1 VRVTPRR
8 ILAALFAALLSLSA
22 ACGDDSG
29 GTGTIVDDSEDSTGG
44 SDDGQDGQL
53 PEDDEGTG
61 NVTDDTTTADTS
73 PNSPGDA
80 EG

>member
-1 VRVTPRR
+1 VHVTPRR
-8 ILAALFAALLSLSA
+8 LLAALFAALLSLAA

-29 GTGTIVDDSEDSTGG
+29 GTGTVVDSEGSTGSTG
-44 SDDGQDGQL
+44 DGADGQL